1 MVIHGSARI
10 RKSKLV
16 KKSHINSSAVNLAM
30 INSLCFFLSSVILCM
45 TNAIIQ
51 LRAHFPKNLKFIYG
65 FLLHIYSFSSV
76 IFFIELFIV
85 GVQKAAQNG
94 AQITKAHGTDM
105 CCAFSFVGCAS
116 TAKRRQMFC
125 LKQTNK
131 KQQITEREKRNR
143 QRPPN
148 QPYGT
153 NLRDIINCLFPFLF
167 AFMIQIFFLRT
178 YCI

>member
-1 MVIHGSARI
+1 MFIFVVCYFVHDKCNYSAACTFSQEFEVYLRI
-10 RKSKLV
+10 
-16 KKSHINSSAVNLAM
+16 SAPHLFLF
-30 INSLCFFLSSVILCM
+30 LC
-45 TNAIIQ
+45 
-51 LRAHFPKNLKFIYG
+51 HF
-65 FLLHIYSFSSV
+65 
-76 IFFIELFIV
+76 LFIV

-167 AFMIQIFFLRT
+167 AFMIQFFFLRT